1 MTAREQALQNTT
13 ATDPRPLIGE
23 PLALDLLN
31 TCWVHEGEPQDLLT
45 SVDGLAIWLSS
56 AGLADRCQADE
67 ATLRNLRAA
76 REAIAH
82 LVDGPADTA
91 ALKAFNDTLAH
102 GRLRLVLGVDG
113 PDRALELDETAALPS
128 WLAAENYLTL
138 LGEAPDRIRHCAHP
152 DCVLHFYDTSRN
164 GTRRWCSM
172 AICGNRA
179 KASRHY
185 TRHRNDPA

>member
-1 MTAREQALQNTT
+1 MTTTEQALQSTP

-31 TCWVHEGEPQDLLT
+31 TRWVHDGEPQDLLA

-56 AGLADRCQADE
+56 AGLADRCRADE
-67 ATLRNLRAA
+67 ATLRMLRAA

-82 LVDGPADTA
+82 LVDGQVDDATR
-91 ALKAFNDTLAH
+91 KAFNDVLAH
-102 GRLRLVLGVDG
+102 GRLRLTLGAGG
-113 PDRALELDETAALPS
+113 PDRTLELDESAALPS

-138 LGEAPDRIRHCAHP
+138 LDEAPDRIRGCAHR

-185 TRHRNDPA
+185 TRQRSDPA